1 MKKKNSIVITLAAL
15 ICMGAC
21 SANIQTAGA
30 ATKEEVVAAARKAG
44 FPEVGIQQGLNYA
57 QSRDF
62 TPEQYD
68 KIIESI
74 ESYDGL
80 TYEAIVA
87 FLEASGMEVE
97 QPSQDQ
103 IIDNPDNAANDAEG
117 ASSEEAEKDMTDDS
131 GQTGS
136 ENMVAFSE
144 LSDEEQKAYVDGMT
158 KVEKNRIIKGLDS
171 TKKLEIVDK
180 LIETSGELG
189 MNVTVDDIS
198 QDSIRYSIRDDKG
211 GLLDIASIGAST
223 VDDTGIDYTVL
234 LLGCLAVLILSCFG
248 FILFSRMQ
256 KTN

>member
-1 MKKKNSIVITLAAL
+1 MSKKINVIITLTML
-15 ICMGAC
+15 MCMGTGLTG
-21 SANIQTAGA
+21 IQTAGA
-30 ATKEEVVAAARKAG
+30 ATKEDVVAAARKAG

-62 TPEQYD
+62 TSEQYD
-68 KIIESI
+68 KIIDSI

-87 FLEASGMEVE
+87 FLEASGMEISKPAGSLVIE
-97 QPSQDQ
+97 KKESDESSLQSDEAKQDSRKNAES
-103 IIDNPDNAANDAEG
+103 DN
-117 ASSEEAEKDMTDDS
+117 KI
-131 GQTGS
+131 
-136 ENMVAFSE
+136 AFSD
-144 LSDEEQKAYVDGMT
+144 LSDEEQKTYVDGMT
-158 KVEKNRIIKGLDS
+158 KAEKNRIIKGLDS
-171 TKKLEIVDK
+171 NKKLEIVDK

-198 QDSIRYSIRDDKG
+198 QDSIKYSIRDNNG

-234 LLGCLAVLILSCFG
+234 VLGCLAVLLLSCFG
-248 FILFSRMQ
+248 FVLFSRLQ

>member
-1 MKKKNSIVITLAAL
+1 MKKKNNIILTLITLL
-15 ICMGAC
+15 CVGTC
-21 SANIQTAGA
+21 SININSVKA

-57 QSRDF
+57 QSREF

-74 ESYDGL
+74 DSYDGL
-80 TYEAIVA
+80 TYEAIAA
-87 FLEASGMEVE
+87 FLEASGKEVP
-97 QPSQDQ
+97 QPSADQ
-103 IIDNPDNAANDAEG
+103 VIDNPDNSQPSENIAKDAES
-117 ASSEEAEKDMTDDS
+117 ADDTQPES
-131 GQTGS
+131 D
-136 ENMVAFSE
+136 NMVAFSE
-144 LSDEEQKAYVDGMT
+144 LSDEEQKSYIDTMT

-171 TKKLEIVDK
+171 AKKLEIVDK

-198 QDSIRYSIRDDKG
+198 KDSIRYSIRDNNG
-211 GLLDIASIGAST
+211 GLLDVASIGAGT
-223 VDDTGIDYTVL
+223 VDDTGIDYTIL

-248 FILFSRMQ
+248 FVLFSRMQ